1 MLLNPVLSILLI
13 THNQRELLQ
22 RCLDSVLAQELRVPF
37 EIIVSDDRSTDGT
50 REWCLSKKCCG
61 KGKRTILLE
70 SIMCIVIPMSA
81 IPQLYLNAVV
91 GTS

>member
-61 KGKRTILLE
+61 KGKRTILWK
-70 SIMCIVIPMSA
+70 SNIPIAIRMIVILLRYRNVA
-81 IPQLYLNAVV
+81 A
-91 GTS
+91 GTN